1 MDRYLREHQFLQAN
15 LNYNN
20 MILHQKG
27 FSAAELIIAIFV
39 LTIVSTSFY
48 EIAVLSLKISK
59 ENKNEMKAAYLA
71 EEGIEAVRNIR
82 DQVAWIDADDGKTGI
97 GEFDIDLN
105 DTYYPIISGNSWEL
119 TSIDPGPIN
128 NRFNRKVVFKKL
140 SRDPDTGDIEDV
152 YNSVNDDEN
161 SRKIITIVTWQEN
174 GKDKDVT
181 LISYLTNF
189 NY

>member
-1 MDRYLREHQFLQAN
+1 
-15 LNYNN
+15 

-39 LTIVSTSFY
+39 LTIASAGFY
-48 EIAVLSLKISK
+48 QIAVLSLNISK

-71 EEGIEAVRNIR
+71 KEGIEAIRNIR
-82 DQVAWIDADDGKTGI
+82 DQVAWIDAADGKTGI
-97 GEFDIDLN
+97 GELDLDLN
-105 DTYYPIISGNSWEL
+105 DTHYPIISANSWEL
-119 TSIDPGPIN
+119 TFIDPGLID
-128 NRFNRKVVFKKL
+128 NRFSRKIVFEKL

-161 SRKIITIVTWQEN
+161 SRKITTIVSWQEN
-174 GKDKDVT
+174 GKDKEVT